1 MKATLHTVSWLIPQ
15 HLAAFSFKPHERFS
29 FVPGEYTELHV
40 AHASP
45 DNRGQSRE
53 FSIASTPK
61 DALVTIITT
70 FPPNG
75 QRQSTFKQALRALQ
89 PGDQVDLAQPRGD
102 FVLPKDPSIPLVFVA
117 GGIGVVPF
125 MSMVESLATKN
136 QQRDIQMI
144 HTVNAKRALLNT
156 DMFAH
161 SPAIKSYL
169 PLITG
174 GSQPSLTGRVT
185 GSQIL
190 QHTTPAP
197 RTLFYISGPE
207 AMTQELRMQLITAG
221 IATTHI
227 VIDAFNRYDP

>member
-1 MKATLHTVSWLIPQ
+1 M
-15 HLAAFSFKPHERFS
+15 
-29 FVPGEYTELHV
+29 
-40 AHASP
+40 
-45 DNRGQSRE
+45 
-53 FSIASTPK
+53 
-61 DALVTIITT
+61 
-70 FPPNG
+70 
-75 QRQSTFKQALRALQ
+75 
-89 PGDQVDLAQPRGD
+89 DLAQPRGD

-207 AMTQELRMQLITAG
+207 AMTQELRMQLIAAG